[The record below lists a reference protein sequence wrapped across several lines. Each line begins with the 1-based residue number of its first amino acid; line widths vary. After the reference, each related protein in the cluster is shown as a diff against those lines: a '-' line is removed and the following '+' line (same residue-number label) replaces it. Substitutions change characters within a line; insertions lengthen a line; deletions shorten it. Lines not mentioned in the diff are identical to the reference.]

1 MTVDG
6 KKLKLAIW
14 DTGVHSCLLMYLCF
28 IDVSLNSTFLQVYQQ
43 KKIVHFFKSLPAS
56 SV

>member
-14 DTGVHSCLLMYLCF
+14 DTGVHSCLLMFLCF

-43 KKIVHFFKSLPAS
+43 KK
-56 SV
+56 